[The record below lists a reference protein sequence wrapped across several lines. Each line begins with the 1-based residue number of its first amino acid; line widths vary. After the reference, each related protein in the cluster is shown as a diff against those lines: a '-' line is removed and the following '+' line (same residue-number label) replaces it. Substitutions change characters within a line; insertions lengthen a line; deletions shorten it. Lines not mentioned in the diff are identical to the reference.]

1 MGYSI
6 HLTGVYLQVFFATS
20 TCRDALEVG
29 KRLAGGFKHFSFFP
43 IFHKSTRSRRVKYRM
58 FMFVGMF
65 FNTYFKRWSELK
77 TVLVHR
83 QISSDIYKFATI
95 DLFAW
100 FFKTHQQPMK
110 YIHCLA
116 LIFKLYTILLYIPM
130 KYPHETLIKVKDPWN
145 IPIVV
150 VLHPSW
156 LVQPLFVRVKPA
168 FYITYPCKDIHIISC
183 KLRYYLK
190 IYRYISIIMIT
201 FTNC

>member
-1 MGYSI
+1 MFSNAWLIIGNHLPFYGYTMGGFATDMMVGCHVPWLPNDGRTTTTLIYHPTRSCHTIYIYYIYISMYICINTLIHIHWIPKMGYSI

-95 DLFAW
+95 D
-100 FFKTHQQPMK
+100 
-110 YIHCLA
+110 
-116 LIFKLYTILLYIPM
+116 
-130 KYPHETLIKVKDPWN
+130 
-145 IPIVV
+145 
-150 VLHPSW
+150 
-156 LVQPLFVRVKPA
+156 
-168 FYITYPCKDIHIISC
+168 
-183 KLRYYLK
+183 
-190 IYRYISIIMIT
+190 
-201 FTNC
+201 